1 MKHIYDIA
9 HSRRH
14 WLRTWTC
21 HLHPC
26 WFASV
31 DRESR
36 RWKRR
41 WLSLKQDISSSI
53 ITWIVNTTFDTQC
66 KKMTETSKFSNIKHS
81 SPTTRLLFYI
91 EKTRDSDDKSRSL
104 FSLEQYEKNENFDN
118 ITECERTL
126 GAAQLFGLCKIN
138 IFRICRICCAIHSFD
153 SFDSDVL
160 KFMAGKILFYIFLFF
175 FFCCFYCF
183 FLLLLPFLFSC
194 SYSGDKKP
202 FSWNMMK
209 ILNSAKWE
217 RESLPELR
225 KTLKVYFSRFGLDF
239 FF

>member
-1 MKHIYDIA
+1 MNM
-9 HSRRH
+9 SS
-14 WLRTWTC
+14 
-21 HLHPC
+21 
-26 WFASV
+26 ASLLV
-31 DRESR
+31 RFR
-36 RWKRR
+36 RWKKDGGYR
-41 WLSLKQDISSSI
+41 WSKIFHHLLSHESWTQRSI
-53 ITWIVNTTFDTQC
+53 HSV

-138 IFRICRICCAIHSFD
+138 IFRICCAIHSFD

-175 FFCCFYCF
+175 FCCFYCF
-183 FLLLLPFLFSC
+183 FFFCFFPS
-194 SYSGDKKP
+194 S
-202 FSWNMMK
+202 
-209 ILNSAKWE
+209 
-217 RESLPELR
+217 SLAR
-225 KTLKVYFSRFGLDF
+225 TLVIKNHFHEIWWKY
-239 FF
+239 